1 MRRRFALVYNAR
13 AGIAVPRLLDG
24 VLAALRAGGAE
35 VFQIAARNAE
45 DAAAQVATLAATDS
59 ADAVIA
65 AGGDGTFRAVAAG
78 AAGRMLPVGF
88 VPLGTGNIL
97 AHEIGLTKRAADLAR
112 GLRDDPVIPVM
123 GGLVNGAAFFLMC
136 GAGFDG
142 RIVGDLNYRAKRI
155 AGRAAYSFP
164 VTKALAAGA
173 EVFDVDID
181 GKPFEASWIIVS
193 NASHYGGSF
202 TLTRATQ
209 LGAARMIAT
218 IVEARTRRQL
228 LATSLALA
236 LGRLA
241 DPKTRPSFVKVMPAN
256 RVLIGQQ
263 IATRVE
269 VDGDDAGLSPAD
281 VSAHG
286 PVVQLIVPAGYVAG
300 LTNRHTNHVL

>member
-13 AGIAVPRLLDG
+13 AGLALPRLLDG
-24 VLAALRAGGAE
+24 VLAALRGSGAE
-35 VFQIAARNAE
+35 VFQLAARSAA
-45 DAAAQVATLAATDS
+45 DATAQVATLAATET
-59 ADAVIA
+59 ADAVLA

-78 AAGRMLPVGF
+78 AAGRTLPVGF

-97 AHEIGLTKRAADLAR
+97 AHEIGLTKRASDLAR
-112 GLRDDPVIPVM
+112 GLCNDPVIPVM
-123 GGLVNGAAFFLMC
+123 GGVVNGAAFFLMV

-155 AGRAAYSFP
+155 AGRAAYSYP

-173 EVFDVDID
+173 EAFDVDVD
-181 GKPFEASWIIVS
+181 GRSFEASWAIVS
-193 NASHYGGSF
+193 NASRYGGSF
-202 TLTRATQ
+202 TLTRDTQ

-228 LATSLALA
+228 LTTSLALA

-241 DPKTRPSFVKVMPAN
+241 DPATRPSYVKAMTAN
-256 RVLIGQQ
+256 RVLIGHRA
-263 IATRVE
+263 ATHVE

-286 PVVQLIVPAGYVAG
+286 PVVHLIVPAAYVAG

>member
-13 AGIAVPRLLDG
+13 AGIALPRLLDG

-35 VFQIAARNAE
+35 VFQLAARSAE
-45 DAAAQVATLAATDS
+45 DATAQVATLAAIGS

-65 AGGDGTFRAVAAG
+65 AGGDGTFRAVATG

-88 VPLGTGNIL
+88 VPLGTGNVL
-97 AHEIGLTKRAADLAR
+97 AHELGLIKRAADLAR
-112 GLRDDPVIPVM
+112 GLRDDPVIPVT

-155 AGRAAYSFP
+155 AGRAAYSYP
-164 VTKALAAGA
+164 VTKALAAGTEA
-173 EVFDVDID
+173 FDVDVD
-181 GKPFEASWIIVS
+181 GRGFEASWVIVT
-193 NASHYGGSF
+193 NASRYGGAF
-202 TLTRATQ
+202 TLTRETQ
-209 LGAARMIAT
+209 LGAGRLIAT

-228 LATSLALA
+228 LTTSLALA

-241 DPKTRPSFVKVMPAN
+241 DPATRPSYVNAIPAN

-281 VSAHG
+281 VSARG
-286 PVVQLIVPAGYVAG
+286 PVVHLIVPAGYVAG
-300 LTNRHTNHVL
+300 LTNRHTNRVL

>member
-13 AGIAVPRLLDG
+13 AGIAVPRLLDS

-35 VFQIAARNAE
+35 VFQLAARSAE
-45 DAAAQVATLAATDS
+45 DATAQVATLAATGS

-88 VPLGTGNIL
+88 VPLGTGNVL
-97 AHEIGLTKRAADLAR
+97 AHELGLTRRASEIAR
-112 GLRDDPVIPVM
+112 GLQDDPVIPVM

-142 RIVGDLNYRAKRI
+142 RIVGNLNYRAKRI
-155 AGRAAYSFP
+155 LGRAAYSFP

-173 EVFDVDID
+173 EAFDVDVD
-181 GKPFEASWIIVS
+181 GRSHESSWVIVS
-193 NASHYGGSF
+193 NASRYGGAF
-202 TLTRATQ
+202 TLTRDTQ
-209 LGAARMIAT
+209 LGARRMIAT
-218 IVEARTRRQL
+218 IVEARSRRQL
-228 LATSLALA
+228 LATSVALA

-241 DPKTRPSFVKVMPAN
+241 DPATRPSYVKVMPAN
-256 RVLIGQQ
+256 RVLIGQRT
-263 IATRVE
+263 ATHIE

-286 PVVQLIVPAGYVAG
+286 PVVQLIVPPAYVAG